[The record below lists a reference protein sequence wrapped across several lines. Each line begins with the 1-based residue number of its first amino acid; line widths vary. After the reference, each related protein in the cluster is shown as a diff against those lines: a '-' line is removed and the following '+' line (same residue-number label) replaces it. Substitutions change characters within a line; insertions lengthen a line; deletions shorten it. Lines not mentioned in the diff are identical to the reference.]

1 MQSLRRPSPE
11 REQLAHLV
19 YRPLRRA
26 PRIVARRR
34 KTTRVY
40 PGGAGA
46 REREE
51 GELHGGGLGA
61 VAINVCVCAEQ
72 QVEGGER
79 EGDCIEETTSLL
91 RRYDDGDDG
100 SPIFG

>member
-1 MQSLRRPSPE
+1 MRRPSPE

-26 PRIVARRR
+26 ARIVARQR

-40 PGGAGA
+40 PGGARA

-51 GELHGGGLGA
+51 GELHGGGGGLGA

-91 RRYDDGDDG
+91 RRYDDDGDDG